1 MDWERSNVYSDC
13 HLHKMAL
20 NVLVCDQI
28 PIKATDQNFPVALP
42 FDMLYKDEKLKI
54 DHLSGS

>member
-1 MDWERSNVYSDC
+1 
-13 HLHKMAL
+13 MAL

-28 PIKATDQNFPVALP
+28 PIKATDQNDFPVALP

-54 DHLSGS
+54 DHSSGS